1 MTEIIGH
8 GPEEIQNLLVISGAQ
23 QSQMSSTEQS
33 QTQKSKKPAHIIL
46 PRLQFMDVEVAD
58 TPVGKNSKLKKSPIS
73 PFQQEL
79 DTYSALPYSSSE
91 PEAWWQLHRKDYP
104 GLFYC
109 AMRILNIPGSS
120 VPSES
125 LFSEAGDQV
134 TKKRNRL
141 DPERVNKMMVVE
153 EFYS

>member
-1 MTEIIGH
+1 MNWKH
-8 GPEEIQNLLVISGAQ
+8 
-23 QSQMSSTEQS
+23 
-33 QTQKSKKPAHIIL
+33 IL
-46 PRLQFMDVEVAD
+46 PYHIVQVTLRHGGDD
-58 TPVGKNSKLKKSPIS
+58 RN
-73 PFQQEL
+73 
-79 DTYSALPYSSSE
+79 
-91 PEAWWQLHRKDYP
+91 DYP

-120 VPSES
+120 VPYES

-153 EFYS
+153 KFYS